1 MKSEHLSWITLKV
14 QETQFN
20 IKMTNRKV
28 SRSNITQIYFKKKSR
43 INPYRQWKHSGKYV
57 HWTDQN
63 CNPVFPNKLKT
74 LRKVIQ
80 HIKEQHTSKLEKL
93 RTEGSILGGKIFF
106 KGKEITSVMKTKLDW
121 KQRNKHNNTLKEIEG
136 EREKHFKSKKRDLKS
151 PLKKD
156 KEPYTNHTS
165 SWRVQILK

>member
-1 MKSEHLSWITLKV
+1 MKSEHLFWITLKV

-20 IKMTNRKV
+20 IKTTNRKV
-28 SRSNITQIYFKKKSR
+28 SRSNLTQIYFKKKSR

-63 CNPVFPNKLKT
+63 RKPIFPNKLKT

-93 RTEGSILGGKIFF
+93 RTEDSILRGENFF
-106 KGKEITSVMKTKLDW
+106 
-121 KQRNKHNNTLKEIEG
+121 
-136 EREKHFKSKKRDLKS
+136 
-151 PLKKD
+151 
-156 KEPYTNHTS
+156 
-165 SWRVQILK
+165 